1 MDENEF
7 FREATLRICGS
18 LEIEKALHDCFMF
31 IRRFIPADDMRLYL
45 NASEKGLVEYMAIA
59 TAEGGRA
66 QDIHIPMS
74 PELRRRMELA
84 ARTDQ
89 AEVINAQDTTDVLG
103 SLAGPLGL
111 ANSSLLNLPLIIDE
125 VQLGA
130 VALRTSEAAHYTQ
143 DHARLFSVLR
153 RPWAIALSNSNRF
166 KQLQKL
172 QELLADDNKYLQG
185 ELRRLA
191 GQEIIGADFGLKGVM
206 EMVRQV
212 ARLVSPVLL
221 LGETG
226 AGKGVIASAIHDLS
240 LRSGGPLIKINCGAI
255 PQTLMDSELFGHEK
269 GAFTGALNTKRGHF
283 ERAHGGTIFLD
294 EIGELTPQAQVRLL
308 RVLEDKEVVRV
319 GGNEPIKLDIRIM
332 AATHRD
338 LEAMVRRGD
347 FREDLYFRI
356 KVFPI
361 LIPSLRE
368 RSSDIPAL
376 VQHFILR
383 KSREMGLPG
392 YPSMAQGEVDRLM
405 AYQWPGNVRELE
417 NAVERALILSKGSP
431 LRFGDLQ
438 GPVEFAPP
446 PERDKR
452 ESMFMTFDQANAK
465 HLRRVLAS
473 TGGRVEG
480 PHGAARLLDVKP
492 NTLRYRLK
500 KLGIPYGRKANW
512 SSIPDPGDQSLDN

>member
-31 IRRFIPADDMRLYL
+31 VRQFIPAEDMRLYL
-45 NASEKGLVEYMAIA
+45 NASDQGWIEYMAIA
-59 TAEGGRA
+59 TPEGGRT
-66 QDIHIPMS
+66 QDVHIPMS
-74 PELRRRMELA
+74 PELRRRMELTA
-84 ARTDQ
+84 LNDQ
-89 AEVINAQDTTDVLG
+89 AEISDGKDITKILG
-103 SLAGPLGL
+103 PLAGPLGL
-111 ANSSLLNLPLIIDE
+111 ANSSSLNLPLMIDE

-130 VALRTSEAAHYTQ
+130 VTLRTSKEVHFTE

-166 KQLQKL
+166 SQLQKL
-172 QELLADDNKYLQG
+172 QELLADDNKYLHG

-191 GQEIIGADFGLKGVM
+191 GEEIIGADFGLKGVV

-212 ARLVSPVLL
+212 APLISPVLL

-240 LRSGGPLIKINCGAI
+240 PRSGGPLIKINCGAI

-269 GAFTGALNTKRGHF
+269 GAFTGALHTKRGHF
-283 ERAHGGTIFLD
+283 ERAHDGTIFLD
-294 EIGELTPQAQVRLL
+294 EIGELTPEAQVRLL

-319 GGNEPIKLDIRIM
+319 GGNEPVKLDIRIV

-338 LEAMVRRGD
+338 LEAMVRAGE

-356 KVFPI
+356 KIFPI
-361 LIPSLRE
+361 LIPPLRE

-376 VQHFILR
+376 VQYFILR
-383 KSREMGLPG
+383 KSREIGLSG
-392 YPSMAQGEVDRLM
+392 YPSLAPGEVDRLM

-417 NAVERALILSKGSP
+417 NAVERALILSRGDP

-438 GPVEFAPP
+438 TPVECAPP
-446 PERDKR
+446 LKQDQQEGV
-452 ESMFMTFDQANAK
+452 FMTLDEVDAQ

-480 PHGAARLLDVKP
+480 PHGAAKVLDLKP
-492 NTLRYRLK
+492 NTLRYKLK

-512 SSIPDPGDQSLDN
+512 S